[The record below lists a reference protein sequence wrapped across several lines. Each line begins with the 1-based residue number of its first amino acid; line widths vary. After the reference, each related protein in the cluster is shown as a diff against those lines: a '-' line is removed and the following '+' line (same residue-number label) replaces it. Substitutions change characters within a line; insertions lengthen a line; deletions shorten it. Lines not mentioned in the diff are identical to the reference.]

1 MLRLNYL
8 LVPVFWNSS
17 REIIPNKLSHSK
29 VNDAY
34 EFIVHLK
41 ESTCTCGV
49 VDWVDSFWLARGL
62 IFLLTSF
69 PYLLGSISNP
79 DSPAIAWKL
88 LQINATK
95 QKKSQRSQAQKYQ
108 SFSVLYEALK
118 YQNVRSGKH
127 GSEVHVWPHEMS
139 WTPNACVYGR
149 PRGGGEHSATPG
161 TFFVFVSSNKKWRHI
176 R

>member
-127 GSEVHVWPHEMS
+127 ATISTLCNWNKTSP
-139 WTPNACVYGR
+139 TPFYHCGPLRPSNGR
-149 PRGGGEHSATPG
+149 GMPIAWFQT
-161 TFFVFVSSNKKWRHI
+161 VKV
-176 R
+176 